1 MSNIH
6 IDLATAT
13 SYTFLKL
20 MMFTIVQV
28 KSDHYSNAKV
38 YFRKFKHVQAPK
50 SKTGYDFYSPSK
62 ESCLHVLLKYMLTL
76 CYLPYLNVKVISNVQ
91 DGGRNYL

>member
-6 IDLATAT
+6 TDLATAT

-20 MMFTIVQV
+20 MMFTIV

-50 SKTGYDFYSPSK
+50 SKTGYDFYSPGK